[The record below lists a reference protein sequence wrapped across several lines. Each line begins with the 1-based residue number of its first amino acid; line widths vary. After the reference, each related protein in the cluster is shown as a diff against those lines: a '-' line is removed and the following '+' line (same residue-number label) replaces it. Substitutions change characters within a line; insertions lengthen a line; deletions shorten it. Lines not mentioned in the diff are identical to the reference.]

1 MSALLAAELLKLRTT
16 RMVYGLLGALLAIVA
31 VATIVGI
38 TTTGKDDLERDPEGL
53 FAAPLSGIVF
63 VLILGVMLLCG
74 EFRHGTIT
82 QTLLATPVRWKV
94 LVTKIVAAAI
104 LGLVFAV
111 IAELLALALGLPL
124 LALEGVDFR
133 FNDEGVRLVAGNIG
147 AMTIAGPLGVA
158 LGSVI
163 RNQVAAIVVVFA
175 WLLVLEPLLGAGLGD
190 NARYL
195 PGAVIAAIV
204 GADDGDLL
212 STGGGVAVLLAY
224 VAVLAAVG
232 GRFVFTRDVN
242 SIQA

>member
-1 MSALLAAELLKLRTT
+1 
-16 RMVYGLLGALLAIVA
+16 
-31 VATIVGI
+31 
-38 TTTGKDDLERDPEGL
+38 
-53 FAAPLSGIVF
+53 
-63 VLILGVMLLCG
+63 
-74 EFRHGTIT
+74 
-82 QTLLATPVRWKV
+82 
-94 LVTKIVAAAI
+94 
-104 LGLVFAV
+104 
-111 IAELLALALGLPL
+111 
-124 LALEGVDFR
+124 
-133 FNDEGVRLVAGNIG
+133 
-147 AMTIAGPLGVA
+147 VA